1 MNWNT
6 HKGGN
11 IMVSEKMYEL
21 GTKKSTIRTI
31 FEFGRKRAA
40 EVGEENIFDFSLG
53 NPNVPTPEYVK
64 EAAIDILTNMPPEAV
79 HGYTIAPG
87 NPQARE
93 ALAKS
98 INERFGT
105 KFDGHNLFLTAGAAA
120 AITICFKALCEEGDE
135 FIMFAPFF
143 PEYRCFVE
151 SVGGKLVVV
160 PAKVDDFQIRFDEF
174 EKRLT
179 PHTKAVIVNSPNNPS
194 GAVYSEAT
202 IQRLSEILAAKEQE
216 YGHPIFI
223 ISDEPYREIAYEGY
237 TVPYIPKYY
246 KNTLVCYSYSKS
258 FSLPGERIGYIVVPD
273 EVADFGAVYG
283 AIAGAARVLTHVN
296 APSLWQLV
304 VARCAGQPS
313 DISTYVKNGQLLYQ
327 GLIDA
332 GFTCVKPQGAFYL
345 FPKALE
351 EDDYAFCE
359 RAKKYDLLLV
369 PGTDFGCPGYF
380 RAAYC
385 IKTSTI
391 ERSLPLF
398 KKLAAEYR

>member
-1 MNWNT
+1 MT
-6 HKGGN
+6 G
-11 IMVSEKMYEL
+11 MVSETMYEL

-53 NPNVPTPEYVK
+53 NPNVPTPEFVK
-64 EAAIDILTNMPPEAV
+64 QAAIDILREMEPSAV
-79 HGYTIAPG
+79 HGYTVAPG
-87 NPQARE
+87 NPEVRE
-93 ALAKS
+93 TLAGS

-105 KFDGHNLFLTAGAAA
+105 KFTGKNLFLTAGAAA
-120 AITICFKALCEEGDE
+120 AITISFKALAEPGDE
-135 FIMFAPFF
+135 FIAFAPFF

-151 SVGGKLVVV
+151 SVGAKLVVV
-160 PAKVDDFQIRFDEF
+160 PAQPEDFQINFTAF
-174 EKRLT
+174 EGLVRAD
-179 PHTKAVIVNSPNNPS
+179 TKAVIVNSPNNPS
-194 GAVYSEAT
+194 GAVYSEQT
-202 IQRLSEILAAKEQE
+202 IRRLADILRRKSKE

-237 TVPYIPKYY
+237 EVPYVTKYY
-246 KNTLVCYSYSKS
+246 ENTLVCYSYSKS

-273 EVADFGAVYG
+273 EVEDFGRIYG
-283 AIAGAARVLTHVN
+283 AVAGAARVLTHVN

-304 VARCAGQPS
+304 VARCAGKPS
-313 DISTYVKNGQLLYQ
+313 DISTYAKNGQMLYQ

-332 GFTCVKPQGAFYL
+332 GFSCVKPQGAFYL

-369 PGTDFGCPGYF
+369 PGADFGCPGYF

-385 IKTSTI
+385 IKTETI

-398 KKLAAEYR
+398 KQLAAEYR

>member
-1 MNWNT
+1 
-6 HKGGN
+6 
-11 IMVSEKMYEL
+11 MVSEKMYEL

-105 KFDGHNLFLTAGAAA
+105 QFDGHNLFLTAGAAA

-135 FIMFAPFF
+135 FITFAPFF

-174 EKRLT
+174 EKHLT

-202 IQRLSEILAAKEQE
+202 IQRLSEILVAKEQE